1 MSPKDKWRLGWK
13 GKGIRG
19 RGQSTIKDGE
29 TELCRHVAC
38 REDKV
43 LRGGHGRKGGD
54 WANAQMDKAG
64 VQSGES
70 LKSQAFLTPGRVP
83 RFSGL
88 AWQSLAAVVYRA
100 LFRGVPGRVQ
110 GLTLRHCPLHSLRF
124 RTSLLRDRDY
134 RDGANEGHRT
144 EAERTVRDR
153 EDGEKQRHRER
164 QQQTQKGQQGTG
176 KNHWRLRTETGQHG
190 PDRGW
195 VKQWQE
201 LDLEG
206 DRQERKPP
214 GSKGH
219 SPHCGDERARVRTSA
234 PPLSAP

>member
-1 MSPKDKWRLGWK
+1 M
-13 GKGIRG
+13 
-19 RGQSTIKDGE
+19 
-29 TELCRHVAC
+29 
-38 REDKV
+38 
-43 LRGGHGRKGGD
+43 
-54 WANAQMDKAG
+54 
-64 VQSGES
+64 
-70 LKSQAFLTPGRVP
+70 
-83 RFSGL
+83 
-88 AWQSLAAVVYRA
+88 
-100 LFRGVPGRVQ
+100 
-110 GLTLRHCPLHSLRF
+110 
-124 RTSLLRDRDY
+124 LRDRDY